1 VEIGGTV
8 RGAPLK
14 STTVLSPSG
23 RGVSDSILERELAI
37 AERMGWTHLDGANKE
52 SGWDM
57 VAPDGSKIAI
67 RFDELSL
74 ETGAHYL
81 ELEQRKDRESRWH
94 PSGFGLARK
103 AANWWVMVNSEKI
116 YVAPTKE
123 LWKAVKKTRD
133 ADEKHSRRN
142 VDDPEKRLYSR
153 AHIIPLENLAAV
165 SILIANN
172 SE

>member
-1 VEIGGTV
+1 MEIGGTV

-37 AERMGWTHLDGANKE
+37 AERMGWTHLNGANKE

-81 ELEQRKDRESRWH
+81 ELEQRKDRESRWR

-103 AANWWVMVNSEKI
+103 AADWWVMANSERI
-116 YVAPTKE
+116 YVVPTKA
-123 LWKAVKKTRD
+123 LWKSVKRDRD
-133 ADEKHSRRN
+133 AEEKHSRRN
-142 VDDPEKRLYSR
+142 VEDPDKRLYSR
-153 AHIIPLENLAAV
+153 AHIMPLEKLAAV
-165 SILIANN
+165 SILIADNG
-172 SE
+172 E

>member
-1 VEIGGTV
+1 
-8 RGAPLK
+8 
-14 STTVLSPSG
+14 
-23 RGVSDSILERELAI
+23 
-37 AERMGWTHLDGANKE
+37 
-52 SGWDM
+52 
-57 VAPDGSKIAI
+57 
-67 RFDELSL
+67 
-74 ETGAHYL
+74 
-81 ELEQRKDRESRWH
+81 
-94 PSGFGLARK
+94 
-103 AANWWVMVNSEKI
+103 MVNSEKI